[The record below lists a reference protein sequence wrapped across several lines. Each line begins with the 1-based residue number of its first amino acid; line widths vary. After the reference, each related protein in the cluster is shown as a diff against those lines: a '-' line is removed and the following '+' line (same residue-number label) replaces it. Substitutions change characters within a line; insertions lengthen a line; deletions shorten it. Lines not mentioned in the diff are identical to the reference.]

1 MGICGLGG
9 SKDDDANNDAIKGP
23 AKENAINR
31 GSQEDQVILQLKFN
45 RDKTHGRI
53 KELEKKKLTLVAQV
67 KEFLGQK
74 NKDMAKFKL
83 KQKKMV
89 LKQLETY
96 QTRILF
102 VEKQIKNVEQAVD
115 DAAFTKL
122 VKESNTVMKKLMEEI
137 DLESIQTAKE
147 LNREND
153 MNNEELNQLIKDD
166 DYDEE
171 LMAELDQMEA
181 EMYGKGFQ
189 EFDAANRPVQNQDTK
204 EPEQEP
210 RAQKK
215 REAEMVS

>member
-1 MGICGLGG
+1 MGLCGLGG
-9 SKDDDANNDAIKGP
+9 SKDEDAKNDVQGP
-23 AKENAINR
+23 AKETAINR

-89 LKQLETY
+89 LEQLETY

-153 MNNEELNQLIKDD
+153 MNNEELNQLIKDG

-181 EMYGKGFQ
+181 EMYGAGFQ
-189 EFDAANRPVQNQDTK
+189 EFDAGNRPVQNQNG
-204 EPEQEP
+204 PEQEKEVP
-210 RAQKK
+210 AQKK
-215 REAEMVS
+215 REAEMMS